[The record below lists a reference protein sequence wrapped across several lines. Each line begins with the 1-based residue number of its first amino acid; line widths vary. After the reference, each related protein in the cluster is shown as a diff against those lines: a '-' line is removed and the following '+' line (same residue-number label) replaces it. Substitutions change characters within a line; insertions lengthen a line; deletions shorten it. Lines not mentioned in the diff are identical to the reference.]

1 MTNHELQD
9 LADRLRNTFTAFAW
23 KCSCGGENKD
33 CAKVMDDDIEVAK
46 YWQLQRII
54 RWIEEQAK

>member
-1 MTNHELQD
+1 MNQSDRDD
-9 LADRLRNTFTAFAW
+9 LAARLANTFTPYAW
-23 KCSCGGENKD
+23 KCSCNGENKD

-54 RWIEEQAK
+54 RWIEENA